1 MKAVIINGSPGSD
14 PCGDKMKKR
23 IAKLSGKL
31 YRDIRSEKSYPVQTL
46 IHKVI
51 FSFGIKPFV
60 MKNEKDHTGTSQ
72 KWKELKIKI

>member
-1 MKAVIINGSPGSD
+1 MKAVIINGSPRSD

-60 MKNEKDHTGTSQ
+60 MKNEKDHTGMIQ